1 MKRAIYLFII
11 FFFIQGIVHN
21 LGHPV
26 TPAFVRGLEIPDYMF
41 GVFFAAMSLGLMIGS
56 PIWGILGDQGRRKL
70 YIALGL
76 SIYSIGQFFFAY
88 AGNATLMVIFRF
100 IAGFGV
106 GSALT
111 IMTSQIILLSELK
124 DRAKHLA
131 FAAASSTLGASLGY
145 WIGGFISTNPTMVNF
160 LGTSDLRIIFVIQV
174 ILNILYTLSTVIL
187 IQGQEKMVS
196 SMKKPSMI
204 AGLKEITKIDK
215 SLLIFLISLTFMTI
229 GSINV
234 SKYLDVYFDQLLYN
248 PQQLGTFVMVTGIVS
263 LISSI
268 FLVPYFA
275 RFKKQL
281 LLIGVIHLIC
291 AGIIFYSFRASN
303 FLLIMYTVFMI
314 YVVLKTI
321 YQPLEQSYIAKHATN
336 NKYGS
341 IMGLRQS
348 FVSFGMVLGPLLGGY
363 LYSLKPLVL
372 FDFSGISFI
381 IGVLL
386 LIWVFALEQKKKIE
400 KDINQGVLV

>member
-1 MKRAIYLFII
+1 MKKTVYLLIA

-26 TPAFVRGLEIPDYMF
+26 TPAFVRGLGIPDFMF
-41 GVFFAAMSLGLMIGS
+41 GVFFAAMSFGLMIGS
-56 PIWGILGDQGRRKL
+56 PIWGILADQGRRKF
-70 YIALGL
+70 YIVLGL
-76 SIYSIGQFFFAY
+76 SIYSIGQFLFAY
-88 AGNATLMVIFRF
+88 SADATLMVIFRF
-100 IAGFGV
+100 VAGFGV

-111 IMTSQIILLSELK
+111 IMTSQIIEQSELR

-131 FAAASSTLGASLGY
+131 YAAASSTLGASLGY
-145 WIGGFISTNPTMVNF
+145 WIGGFLSTNASIVN
-160 LGTSDLRIIFVIQV
+160 LIGTSDYRRIFVIQV
-174 ILNILYTLSTVIL
+174 ILNVLYTISIVVLL
-187 IQGQEKMVS
+187 RNQEKVS
-196 SMKKPSMI
+196 KTMTKPSMI
-204 AGLKEITKIDK
+204 AGLKEISKIDK

-234 SKYLDVYFDQLLYN
+234 SKYLDVYFDQLGYN

-263 LISSI
+263 MLSSI

-275 RFKKQL
+275 KVKKQL
-281 LLIGVIHLIC
+281 KLIGIIHLIC
-291 AGIIFYSFRASN
+291 AAIIFYVFRASN

-321 YQPLEQSYIAKHATN
+321 YQPLEQSYIANHATN

-348 FVSFGMVLGPLLGGY
+348 FVSV
-363 LYSLKPLVL
+363 
-372 FDFSGISFI
+372 
-381 IGVLL
+381 
-386 LIWVFALEQKKKIE
+386 
-400 KDINQGVLV
+400 

>member
-1 MKRAIYLFII
+1 MRKSIYLII
-11 FFFIQGIVHN
+11 FFFFIQGIIHN
-21 LGHPV
+21 IGHPV

-56 PIWGILGDQGRRKL
+56 PLWGILSDQGRRKL
-70 YIALGL
+70 YIGLGL

-88 AGNATLMVIFRF
+88 SGDALWMVVFRL

-111 IMTSQIILLSELK
+111 IFTSQIIEQSELK

-145 WIGGFISTNPTMVNF
+145 YIGGFISTNPTMVDL
-160 LGTSDLRIIFVIQV
+160 LGTSDLRMIFIIQV
-174 ILNILYTLSTVIL
+174 ISNVLYTLLIVIL
-187 IQGQEKMVS
+187 LKKEENVIS
-196 SMKKPSMI
+196 TMKKPSMI

-234 SKYLDVYFDQLLYN
+234 SKYLDVYFDELSYN
-248 PQQLGTFVMVTGIVS
+248 PQQLGTFVMATGVVS

-275 RFKKQL
+275 KVKKQL
-281 LLIGVIHLIC
+281 KLIGIIHLIC
-291 AGIIFYSFRASN
+291 AAIIFYSFRASN
-303 FLLIMYTVFMI
+303 FLLIMYTIFMI

-321 YQPLEQSYIAKHATN
+321 YQPLEQSYIANQATN

-363 LYSLKPLVL
+363 LFNIHPLVL
-372 FDFSGISFI
+372 FDFSAISFI

-386 LIWVFALEQKKKIE
+386 LIWVFALEQKKKLE
-400 KDINQGVLV
+400 KDVNQGILS

>member
-1 MKRAIYLFII
+1 MRKSVYLFIL
-11 FFFIQGIVHN
+11 FFFIQGIIHN
-21 LGHPV
+21 IGHPV

-41 GVFFAAMSLGLMIGS
+41 GVFFAAMSLGLMIGA
-56 PIWGILGDQGRRKL
+56 PLWGILGDQGRRKL

-76 SIYSIGQFFFAY
+76 SIYSVGQFFFAY
-88 AGNATLMVIFRF
+88 SGNAVLMVVFRF

-111 IMTSQIILLSELK
+111 IMTSQIIEQSSLK

-145 WIGGFISTNPTMVNF
+145 YIGGFISTNQTMVNL

-174 ILNILYTLSTVIL
+174 ISNILYTLLTIILLKNQEQVIS
-187 IQGQEKMVS
+187 KMN
-196 SMKKPSMI
+196 KPSMI
-204 AGLKEITKIDK
+204 AGLKEITRIDK

-234 SKYLDVYFDQLLYN
+234 SKYLDVYFDQLSYN
-248 PQQLGTFVMVTGIVS
+248 PQQLGTFVMATGVVS

-275 RFKKQL
+275 KVKKQL
-281 LLIGVIHLIC
+281 LLIGIIHLIC
-291 AGIIFYSFRASN
+291 AAIIFYSFRASN
-303 FLLIMYTVFMI
+303 FLLVMYTVFMI

-321 YQPLEQSYIAKHATN
+321 YQPLEQSYIANHATN

-348 FVSFGMVLGPLLGGY
+348 FVSFGMVVGPLLGGY
-363 LYSLKPLVL
+363 LYSVHPLVL
-372 FDFSGISFI
+372 FDFNAISFI

-400 KDINQGVLV
+400 KDVNQSMIS